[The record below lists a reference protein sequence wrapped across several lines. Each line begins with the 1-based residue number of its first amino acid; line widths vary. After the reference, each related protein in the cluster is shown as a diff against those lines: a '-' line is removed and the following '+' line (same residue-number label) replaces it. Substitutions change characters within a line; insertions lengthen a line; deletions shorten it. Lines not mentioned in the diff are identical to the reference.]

1 MYSIDIDIGGTFTDG
16 FFSDGTRVETGKV
29 LTTPHDIT
37 ESFMSCVEEGSA
49 AFGLDLGVFLR
60 QTEVARVST
69 TVGTNLLVERSGPR
83 LGLIVTAGHEKD
95 LYAKD
100 GKAGILDRFVSAG
113 MVAGVDEQ
121 VDDRGRVRKPIQPEP
136 LLEAVRALLGDGA
149 RMIGISFRNAW
160 RNADN
165 EIRARALIRE
175 RYPVHYLRSVLLQI
189 GTEVIHVADDH
200 GRTNSLALNAYIHSE
215 MARTLYR
222 AEDKLRAAGYD
233 RPLLVVHSS
242 GGNARVAKTVALNT
256 LHSGPAVAI
265 RGAAHLA
272 RRLRL
277 DQVVTTDMGGTSL
290 DIAMIKGA
298 AAPFSAEPRVEDIP
312 LSTPMIGVESLGAGG
327 GSIASVANGRLRVGP
342 RSAGAAPGPACYAKG
357 GMEPTVTDA
366 NLLLGYI
373 DPEAFMGGRMR
384 LDVALAE
391 RAMERRVGRERGI
404 GVETAALE
412 VREAI
417 DRQMA
422 LEIRRRLRAAG
433 YDPARVALFS
443 FGGSGPLHACAVA
456 DLLGIARIYAF
467 PFGSVFSAFG
477 SSTTNVRH
485 AYARTLGI
493 PIGQA
498 DRADE
503 ILDGF
508 RDQALAD
515 MRSEGFDAKA
525 VKTASEVVVTTGK
538 RLKTVP
544 VRGGRRGTIAKAL
557 EDERGRIQTVRLSAE
572 CEVPHWTPVK
582 AEERARRAP
591 RPLGRRT
598 VRWVAGGRLAT
609 QVYARDSLAPGHVIR
624 GPAMVDGPDTS
635 YAVAPGWRLTVD
647 DFSNFVLRRADS

>member
-16 FFSDGTRVETGKV
+16 FFSNGTRVETGKV

-37 ESFMSCVEEGSA
+37 EGFMSCVEAGSA
-49 AFGLDLGVFLR
+49 AFGLDLGDFLR
-60 QTEVARVST
+60 RTEVARVST
-69 TVGTNLLVERSGPR
+69 TVGTNLLVQRSGPR

-95 LYAKD
+95 LYAKS
-100 GKAGILDRFVSAG
+100 GKAGILGRFVAPA
-113 MVAGVDEQ
+113 MVTGIPEQ
-121 VDDRGRVRKPIQPEP
+121 VDDRGRVRQPVEPEP
-136 LLEAVRALLGDGA
+136 LLEAVRALLADGA

-165 EIRARALIRE
+165 ETRARALIRE
-175 RYPVHYLRSVLLQI
+175 RYPVHYLRSVPLQI

-200 GRTNSLALNAYIHSE
+200 ARTNSLALNAYIHAD

-222 AEDKLRAAGYD
+222 AEDKLRAAGYE

-242 GGNARVAKTVALNT
+242 GGNARVARTVALNT
-256 LHSGPAVAI
+256 LNSGPAVAI

-277 DQVVTTDMGGTSL
+277 ERVVTTDMGGTSL
-290 DIAMIKGA
+290 DIAVVAGGR
-298 AAPFSAEPRVEDIP
+298 APFSAEPRVEDIP
-312 LSTPMIGVESLGAGG
+312 LATPMIEVRSLGAGG
-327 GSIASVANGRLRVGP
+327 GSIASVAGGRLRVGP
-342 RSAGAAPGPACYAKG
+342 RSAGAVPGPACYARG

-384 LDVALAE
+384 LDAGLAA
-391 RAMERRVGRERGI
+391 RAMERQVARERGI
-404 GVETAALE
+404 GVEEAALQ

-422 LEIRRRLRAAG
+422 QEIRRRLRDAG
-433 YDPARVALFS
+433 HDPARSALFS

-456 DLLGIARIYAF
+456 DLLGMARIYAF
-467 PFGSVFSAFG
+467 PYGSVFSAFG

-493 PIGQA
+493 PVAQA
-498 DRADE
+498 GRADQ
-503 ILDGF
+503 ILAAF
-508 RDQALAD
+508 RDQAVAD
-515 MRSEGFDAKA
+515 MRGEGFDARA
-525 VKTASEVVVTTGK
+525 VRTACEVVVSTGK

-544 VRGGRRGTIAKAL
+544 VRGRKGSVAQAL
-557 EDERGRIQTVRLSAE
+557 EGERGRIQAVHLSAE

-582 AEERARRAP
+582 AEGRARRQP

-598 VRWVAGGRLAT
+598 VRWVAAGRLAT
-609 QVYARDSLAPGHVIR
+609 QVYARDGLAPGHAIR

-635 YAVAPGWRLTVD
+635 YAVAPGWRLAVD
-647 DFSNFVLRRADS
+647 DFSHFVLTRADG

>member
-16 FFSDGTRVETGKV
+16 FFSDGKRVETGKV

-37 ESFMSCVEEGSA
+37 ESFMSCVEAGSA
-49 AFGLDLGVFLR
+49 AFGLELGDFLR
-60 QTEVARVST
+60 RAEVARVSS
-69 TVGTNLLVERSGPR
+69 TVGTNLLVQRSGPR

-95 LYAKD
+95 LYARS
-100 GKAGILDRFVSAG
+100 GKAGILERFVAAD
-113 MVAGVDEQ
+113 MVAGVAEQ
-121 VDDRGRVRKPIQPEP
+121 VDDRGRVRRPVEPEP
-136 LLEAVRALLGDGA
+136 LLEAVRGLLGEGA

-165 EIRARALIRE
+165 EIRARELIRE
-175 RYPVHYLRSVLLQI
+175 RYPVHYLRSVPLQI

-200 GRTNSLALNAYIHSE
+200 ARTNSLALNAYIHAE

-222 AEDKLRAAGYD
+222 AEDKLRAAGYE

-256 LHSGPAVAI
+256 LNSGPAVAI

-272 RRLRL
+272 RRFRL

-290 DIAMIKGA
+290 DVAMIKGA
-298 AAPFSAEPRVEDIP
+298 RAPFSSEARVEDIP
-312 LSTPMIGVESLGAGG
+312 LSTPMIEVESLGAGG
-327 GSIASVANGRLRVGP
+327 GSIASVVKGRLRVGP
-342 RSAGAAPGPACYAKG
+342 RSAGAAPGPACYGRG

-391 RAMERRVGRERGI
+391 RAMERGVARQRGVGI
-404 GVETAALE
+404 ETAALA

-422 LEIRRRLRAAG
+422 QEIRRRLRAAG

-456 DLLGIARIYAF
+456 DMLGIPRIYAF
-467 PFGSVFSAFG
+467 PYGSVFSAFG

-485 AYARTLGI
+485 AYAKTLGI
-493 PIGQA
+493 PMSQA
-498 DRADE
+498 DRADAV
-503 ILDGF
+503 LAGF
-508 RDQALAD
+508 RDQAVAD
-515 MRSEGFDAKA
+515 MRGEGFDARA
-525 VKTASEVVVTTGK
+525 VRIASEIVVTTGK
-538 RLKTVP
+538 RLKTLP
-544 VRGGRRGTIAKAL
+544 VRGRRGTIAKAL
-557 EDERGRIQTVRLSAE
+557 EGERGRIQMVRLSAE

-582 AEERARRAP
+582 AVQRARRQP
-591 RPLGRRT
+591 RPLGRRA
-598 VRWVAGGRLAT
+598 VRWVAAGRLAT
-609 QVYARDSLAPGHVIR
+609 QVYARESLAPGHVIR

-635 YAVAPGWRLTVD
+635 YAVAPGWRLAVD
-647 DFSNFVLRRADS
+647 DYANFVITRADG

>member
-16 FFSDGTRVETGKV
+16 FFSDGERVETRKV

-37 ESFMSCVEEGSA
+37 ESFMSCVEAGSA
-49 AFGLDLGVFLR
+49 AFGLDLGDFLR
-60 QTEVARVST
+60 ATGVARVST
-69 TVGTNLLVERSGPR
+69 TVGTNLLVQRAGPR

-95 LYAKD
+95 LYAKE
-100 GKAGILDRFVSAG
+100 GKAGILDRFVAAG

-121 VDDRGRVRKPIQPEP
+121 VDDRGRVRRPVQPEP
-136 LLEAVRALLGDGA
+136 LLEAVRGLLADGA

-175 RYPVHYLRSVLLQI
+175 RYPVHYLRSVPLQI

-277 DQVVTTDMGGTSL
+277 GRVVTTDMGGTSL
-290 DIAMIKGA
+290 DIAMIEGA
-298 AAPFSAEPRVEDIP
+298 AAPFSDEPSVEDIP
-312 LSTPMIGVESLGAGG
+312 LSTPMIEVESLGAGG

-342 RSAGAAPGPACYAKG
+342 QSAGAAPGPACYARG
-357 GMEPTVTDA
+357 GTEPTVTDA

-373 DPEAFMGGRMR
+373 DPEAFMGGRMT
-384 LDVALAE
+384 LDTALAE
-391 RAMERRVGRERGI
+391 RAMERRVARDRGI
-404 GVETAALE
+404 GVESAALE

-433 YDPARVALFS
+433 FDPARTALFS

-456 DLLGIARIYAF
+456 DLLGIPRIYAF
-467 PFGSVFSAFG
+467 PYGSVFSAFG

-485 AYARTLGI
+485 SYARTLGI
-493 PIGQA
+493 PMTQ
-498 DRADE
+498 DRPGGRGAGR
-503 ILDGF
+503 IPRPGAG
-508 RDQALAD
+508 RHAG
-515 MRSEGFDAKA
+515 R
-525 VKTASEVVVTTGK
+525 
-538 RLKTVP
+538 R
-544 VRGGRRGTIAKAL
+544 VRGEGGQ
-557 EDERGRIQTVRLSAE
+557 DRGRGRGDHRQAVQDGAG
-572 CEVPHWTPVK
+572 
-582 AEERARRAP
+582 AGAP
-591 RPLGRRT
+591 GDDRHD
-598 VRWVAGGRLAT
+598 AGGR
-609 QVYARDSLAPGHVIR
+609 ARAHPG
-624 GPAMVDGPDTS
+624 GA
-635 YAVAPGWRLTVD
+635 A
-647 DFSNFVLRRADS
+647 FS

>member
-16 FFSDGTRVETGKV
+16 FFSDGERVETRKV

-37 ESFMSCVEEGSA
+37 ESFMSCVEAGSA
-49 AFGLDLGVFLR
+49 AFGHDLGDFLR
-60 QTEVARVST
+60 ATGVARVST
-69 TVGTNLLVERSGPR
+69 TVGTNLLVQRSGPR

-95 LYAKD
+95 LYAKE
-100 GKAGILDRFVSAG
+100 GKAGILDRFVAAG
-113 MVAGVDEQ
+113 MVAGVGEQ
-121 VDDRGRVRKPIQPEP
+121 VDDRGRVRKKVEAEP
-136 LLEAVRALLGDGA
+136 LLEAVRGLVADGA

-165 EIRARALIRE
+165 ELRARALIRE
-175 RYPVHYLRSVLLQI
+175 RYPVHYLRSVPLQI

-222 AEDKLRAAGYD
+222 AEDRLRAAGYD

-256 LHSGPAVAI
+256 LHSGPAAAI

-277 DQVVTTDMGGTSL
+277 DRVVTTDMGGTSL
-290 DIAMIKGA
+290 DIAMIRGA
-298 AAPFSAEPRVEDIP
+298 AAPFSDEPTVEDIP
-312 LSTPMIGVESLGAGG
+312 LSTPMIEVESLGAGG
-327 GSIASVANGRLRVGP
+327 GSIASVANGRLLVGP
-342 RSAGAAPGPACYAKG
+342 RSAGAAPGPACYARG
-357 GMEPTVTDA
+357 GTEPTVTDA

-373 DPEAFMGGRMR
+373 DPAAFMGGRMK
-384 LDVALAE
+384 LDAALAE
-391 RAMERRVGRERGI
+391 RAMERGVAREKGM
-404 GVETAALE
+404 GVENAALE

-422 LEIRRRLRAAG
+422 LEIRRRLRAG
-433 YDPARVALFS
+433 GFDPARTALFS

-456 DLLGIARIYAF
+456 DLLGISRVYAF
-467 PFGSVFSAFG
+467 PYGSVFSAFG

-493 PIGQA
+493 PMTQVDAA
-498 DRADE
+498 DAV
-503 ILDGF
+503 LDGF
-508 RDQALAD
+508 REQALAD
-515 MRSEGFDAKA
+515 MRGEGFDAKA
-525 VKTASEVVVTTGK
+525 VRTAAEAVVTTGK
-538 RLKTVP
+538 RFKTVP
-544 VRGGRRGTIAKAL
+544 VRGRRGTVAKTL
-557 EDERGRIQTVRLSAE
+557 EGERGRIQAVRLSAE

-582 AEERARRAP
+582 ATARAARAP

-609 QVYARDSLAPGHVIR
+609 QVYARDSLRPGHVIR

-635 YAVAPGWRLTVD
+635 YAVAPGWRLAVD
-647 DFSNFVLRRADS
+647 DYGNFVMSRAEG